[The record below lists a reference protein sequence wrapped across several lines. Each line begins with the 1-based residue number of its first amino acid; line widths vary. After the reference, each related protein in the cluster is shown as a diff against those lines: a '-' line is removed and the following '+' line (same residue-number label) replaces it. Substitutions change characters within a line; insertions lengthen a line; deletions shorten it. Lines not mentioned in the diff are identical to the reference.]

1 MCRALTLWDEEIRA
15 DKYVVRNYEDVY
27 KITHI
32 LVVNGS
38 YVVLVGHILYE
49 LKRTLLEKA
58 IKVYQFQSCLYKAFS
73 PYNISSLATVS
84 SKLVAGVREYTAD
97 VRGSADCY

>member
-1 MCRALTLWDEEIRA
+1 MCRGLTLWDEEIRA
-15 DKYVVRNYEDVY
+15 DAYVVCNFEDVY

-73 PYNISSLATVS
+73 PYSISSLATVS
-84 SKLVAGVREYTAD
+84 SKLVAGVREYTAEF
-97 VRGSADCY
+97 RGSAYCY